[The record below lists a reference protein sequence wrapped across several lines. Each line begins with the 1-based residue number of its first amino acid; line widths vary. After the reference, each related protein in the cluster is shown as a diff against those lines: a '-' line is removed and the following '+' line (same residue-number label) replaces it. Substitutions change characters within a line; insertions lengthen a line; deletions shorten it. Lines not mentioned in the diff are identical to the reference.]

1 MKLSQ
6 GRFPSRGSVV
16 AVLLG
21 LAVLQAGAVL
31 AESKQS
37 KQGSENATTCAQT
50 RRDLDHPWSLSLHG
64 GINFPQGETDSFYE
78 GNRSLGLDLEYR
90 VRCHFALELYYGQ
103 ETLKGAPR
111 VDDLTLDHLSL
122 NAKVY
127 FTGSRNGSL
136 PYLLAGVGRYVPGSG
151 RYGPYFGDSKIG
163 FDVGAGWQW
172 DLASKLA
179 FGFDVRYH
187 LVDFSEDRLEF
198 TTWHAVVKYRF

>member
-1 MKLSQ
+1 MELSQ

-31 AESKQS
+31 AESKQ
-37 KQGSENATTCAQT
+37 GSENATTCAHA

-64 GINFPQGETDSFYE
+64 GINSPQGEADGFYE

-90 VRCHFALELYYGQ
+90 VRCHLARELYYGQ

-111 VDDLTLDHLSL
+111 VDDRTLDHLSL

-127 FTGSRNGSL
+127 FTGSHNGSL
-136 PYLLAGVGRYVPGSG
+136 PYLLVGFG

-163 FDVGAGWQW
+163 FDIGAGWQW
-172 DLASKLA
+172 DLASRLA

-187 LVDFSEDRLEF
+187 RVDVNNVDEDRLEF
-198 TTWHAVVKYRF
+198 STWHAVVKYRF